1 MFSKI
6 ACGATQA
13 QRTDVNRD
21 LISSMT
27 SKYSRYLLFA
37 TIAATGML
45 LLAACGKK
53 PDVNTELDRAA
64 KSMQADAAPASAA
77 PAAAQPSQPAPATAP
92 AVATQAAAPAEQM
105 NQAMVSYKSG
115 NFEDAVTRLQRLR
128 AQGATTAQ
136 QTLALQDAMAAVV
149 NDLAARAAKGDMRA
163 KAALKQYEA
172 LQNAPPR

>member
-1 MFSKI
+1 
-6 ACGATQA
+6 
-13 QRTDVNRD
+13 
-21 LISSMT
+21 
-27 SKYSRYLLFA
+27 
-37 TIAATGML
+37 
-45 LLAACGKK
+45 
-53 PDVNTELDRAA
+53 
-64 KSMQADAAPASAA
+64 
-77 PAAAQPSQPAPATAP
+77 
-92 AVATQAAAPAEQM
+92 
-105 NQAMVSYKSG
+105 MVSYKSG